1 MGYQSEAQLEEQ
13 LIKKLGTLSY
23 EFVKIKD
30 YDELVANFRK
40 ELNIFNK
47 EALENRDMSDTEFNR
62 VMVELTGKTVYQ
74 CAKIL
79 RDKIVL
85 DRDDGSRIYLE
96 FMSKYP
102 ENNHYQVT
110 NQVTVVGKYKNRYDV
125 TILCNGLPI
134 VQIELKRAGI
144 DIKEAINQIDRYRIH
159 SYKGLFHFVQIFVV
173 SNAVETRYF
182 ANTDSLKILKSL
194 TFYWTNEI
202 NERINNLND
211 FSAVFF
217 NQSRLSRM
225 LNKYMVISDTE
236 QILMVMRPYQIY
248 ATEALVRK
256 ALDTNSGGFIFHTTG
271 SGKT

>member
-1 MGYQSEAQLEEQ
+1 M
-13 LIKKLGTLSY
+13 
-23 EFVKIKD
+23 
-30 YDELVANFRK
+30 
-40 ELNIFNK
+40 
-47 EALENRDMSDTEFNR
+47 
-62 VMVELTGKTVYQ
+62 
-74 CAKIL
+74 
-79 RDKIVL
+79 

-102 ENNHYQVT
+102 ENNRYQVT

-144 DIKEAINQIDRYRIH
+144 DIKEAINQIDRYKIH

-217 NQSRLSRM
+217 NQSRLSKM

-236 QILMVMRPYQIY
+236 QILMVMRPYQIIQQ
-248 ATEALVRK
+248 K
-256 ALDTNSGGFIFHTTG
+256 HW
-271 SGKT
+271 

>member
-1 MGYQSEAQLEEQ
+1 
-13 LIKKLGTLSY
+13 
-23 EFVKIKD
+23 
-30 YDELVANFRK
+30 
-40 ELNIFNK
+40 
-47 EALENRDMSDTEFNR
+47 
-62 VMVELTGKTVYQ
+62 
-74 CAKIL
+74 
-79 RDKIVL
+79 
-85 DRDDGSRIYLE
+85 
-96 FMSKYP
+96 MSKYP
-102 ENNHYQVT
+102 ENNRYQVT

-144 DIKEAINQIDRYRIH
+144 DIKEAINQIDRYKIH

-217 NQSRLSRM
+217 NQSRLSKM

-248 ATEALVRK
+248 TTEALVRK
-256 ALDTNSGGFIFHTTG
+256 ALDTNAGGFIFHTTG
-271 SGKT
+271 SGKTLTSWKCTQ